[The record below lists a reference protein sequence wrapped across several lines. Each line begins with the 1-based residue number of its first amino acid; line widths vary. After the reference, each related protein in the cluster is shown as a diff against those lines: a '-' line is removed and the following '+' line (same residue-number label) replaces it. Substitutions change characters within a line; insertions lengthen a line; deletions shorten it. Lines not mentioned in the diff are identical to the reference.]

1 MAADQKN
8 LTLFT
13 YVDDGGTSWNKRG
26 ELDAVRNAVDGS
38 TAAGANPNWGRETR
52 RHSVRK
58 IIYQDPTTFRTK
70 TVIMYTAAA
79 DAAITLGTSTL
90 AFHVEGETATVTY
103 TAVKRIP
110 ERLPSAAASRNLIDH
125 A

>member
-8 LTLFT
+8 FQLFT
-13 YVDDGGTSWNKRG
+13 YVDDSGVSWNKRG
-26 ELDAVRNAVDGS
+26 ELDAARNAVDGN
-38 TAAGANPNWGRETR
+38 AAFGNHPNWGAETR

-70 TVIMYTAAA
+70 RVIFYTAAA
-79 DAAITLGTSTL
+79 FAAVALGDII
-90 AFHVEGETATVTY
+90 AFHVEGEVATVDY
-103 TAVKRIP
+103 SAIKKVA
-110 ERLPSAAASRNLIDH
+110 ERQPAAAGTRQLADH

>member
-8 LTLFT
+8 IGLFT
-13 YVDDGGTSWNKRG
+13 YIDDNAVSWNKRG
-26 ELDAVRNAVDGS
+26 EAEAVRQAVDGS
-38 TAAGANPNWGRETR
+38 SAFGSNPNWGRETT

-58 IIYQDPTTFRTK
+58 ILYQDPTTFRTK
-70 TVIMYTAAA
+70 SVIFYTAAA
-79 DAAITLGTSTL
+79 WNAIALGTDTIS
-90 AFHVEGETATVTY
+90 FPVEGEATAVVY

-110 ERLPSAAASRNLIDH
+110 ERQPRAAAPRQLADH